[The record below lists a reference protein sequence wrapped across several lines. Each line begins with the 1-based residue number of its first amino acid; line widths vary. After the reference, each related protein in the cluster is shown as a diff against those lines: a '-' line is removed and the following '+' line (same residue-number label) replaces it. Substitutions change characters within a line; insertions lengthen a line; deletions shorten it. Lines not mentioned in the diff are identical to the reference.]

1 MISEFGLHHN
11 LVSVSGGKD
20 STATLL
26 VAIERGAE
34 NISGVFCDT
43 GNEHQQTYDYIA
55 YLQDATGIQI
65 KTLKQ
70 DFTEWWWRRREYVC
84 EKWPAKLR
92 TGRKGKWKWRG
103 AAGERPA
110 EVPPAPILVFTEYKI
125 GKWEWQPETLP
136 MTDTEAD
143 DVVARALSVYDMG
156 PTGNP
161 FLDLC
166 IIKNRFPS
174 RKAQFCTQF
183 LKTEPATEYALE
195 LMADGSTLTSWQ
207 GIRAEESLGR
217 AAQPEYEDRGGG
229 YSIYRPIHQ
238 WTVAQVFDIHRKHN
252 IKPNPLYLQG
262 MGRVGCLPCIN
273 AKKDEVLEIS
283 KRFPEHIDRI
293 EEWERIVGLVSKR
306 SNATFFPAPGDN
318 IGAWDRG
325 NIRAIVQWSKTQHGG
340 RKADLFRTF
349 DESPTC
355 ASSFGLCE

>member
-1 MISEFGLHHN
+1 MIN

-26 VAIERGAE
+26 VAIERGVE

-55 YLQDATGIQI
+55 YLQDATGIQF

-70 DFTEWWWRRREYVC
+70 DFTDWWWRRRDYVRD
-84 EKWPAKLR
+84 KWPEKLR
-92 TGRKGKWKWRG
+92 KGRPGKWKWTGDQESRSTDTPETPVLVFEKTKNG
-103 AAGERPA
+103 DWEWRPA
-110 EVPPAPILVFTEYKI
+110 VAPLS
-125 GKWEWQPETLP
+125 G
-136 MTDTEAD
+136 TEAD
-143 DVVARALSVYDMG
+143 ELVGRVVAFMERG

-166 IIKNRFPS
+166 IIKSRFPS

-207 GIRAEESLGR
+207 GIRAEESPGR

-229 YSIYRPIHQ
+229 YSIYRPIHK
-238 WTVAQVFDIHRKHN
+238 WTVSQVFDIHRKHN

-262 MGRVGCLPCIN
+262 MGRVGCMPCIN
-273 AKKDEVLEIS
+273 AAKDEILEIS

-293 EEWERIVGLVSKR
+293 EEWEKIVGLVSKR

-340 RKADLFRTF
+340 RKVDMFRSLQ